1 MPPPPQA
8 ETKSSPPRPGWAMRL
23 CEPTCI
29 CTGRSCW
36 NLLRRPW
43 PAPNARRPRRRAQ
56 PHPGRSGGN
65 KLCLPPG
72 SGSKSSTSTREG
84 SDSRPP
90 KTRKFQAG
98 AKIVAG
104 LRSRVPS
111 SHTLQ
116 PQHSMHPHTSLPTWV
131 KLCGGTGGLRLRPSL
146 TLPLWTLGQEGSFTL
161 RLLEC
166 LDWAGR
172 SF

>member
-1 MPPPPQA
+1 
-8 ETKSSPPRPGWAMRL
+8 MRL

-104 LRSRVPS
+104 LRSRIPS

-131 KLCGGTGGLRLRPSL
+131 ELWRHGMAEAKALRNSP
-146 TLPLWTLGQEGSFTL
+146 TLWTLGREGSFTL
-161 RLLEC
+161 RVLEC
-166 LDWAGR
+166 LDWASR

>member
-1 MPPPPQA
+1 
-8 ETKSSPPRPGWAMRL
+8 MRL

-36 NLLRRPW
+36 NLLGRPW

-104 LRSRVPS
+104 LRSSVPS

-131 KLCGGTGGLRLRPSL
+131 ELWRHGMAEAKALRNSP
-146 TLPLWTLGQEGSFTL
+146 TL
-161 RLLEC
+161 
-166 LDWAGR
+166 
-172 SF
+172 